1 MRNLSADTKDAL
13 ARNLPAEAH
22 CREALLAGLVLY
34 GTRSIGKRA
43 YFVTHRNAVARLLLK
58 LSPREA
64 RFARSSGSFDRLR
77 MTPDKL
83 RMTPD
88 KLRMTP
94 DKLRMTPDKLRTT
107 KGAQRIAIPVE
118 AERARKPVRKCDRVM
133 EARAAFLT
141 CGSVSAGSQGYH
153 LEFVPPDRE
162 RAERL
167 DWILRAVAGP
177 PKKMSR
183 SERATIYYKDFEA
196 IVEFFGV
203 IGAHNTVLE
212 LEGIHA
218 LKETKNRIHRL
229 VNTEAANLERVA
241 GAAAAQ
247 REIID
252 YVSSAHGLR
261 HLSAALREIAELR
274 INYPDESLAELGRR
288 CSPPISK
295 PAASGRLNALARLA
309 RRLRG
314 ESASR

>member
-13 ARNLPAEAH
+13 ARDFPAQAH

-34 GTRSIGKRA
+34 GTRSIGKRT

-58 LSPREA
+58 LFPRDA
-64 RFARSSGSFDRLR
+64 RSARSSALRLTQGRLFDKPR
-77 MTPDKL
+77 MT
-83 RMTPD
+83 TG
-88 KLRMTP
+88 
-94 DKLRMTPDKLRTT
+94 T
-107 KGAQRIAIPVE
+107 KKGRIAIAVEPV
-118 AERARKPVRKCDRVM
+118 RARKPVRKCDRVM

-141 CGSVSAGSQGYH
+141 CGSVSAGTQGYH
-153 LEFVPPDRE
+153 LELVPPDRE

-167 DWILRAVAGP
+167 EWILRAVAGP
-177 PKKMSR
+177 PKNMNR
-183 SERATIYYKDFEA
+183 SGRATLYYKDFEA

-203 IGAHNTVLE
+203 IGAHHTVLE

-247 REIID
+247 REIIE

-261 HLSAALREIAELR
+261 HLSAALREYEVAV
-274 INYPDESLAELGRR
+274 
-288 CSPPISK
+288 
-295 PAASGRLNALARLA
+295 
-309 RRLRG
+309 
-314 ESASR
+314 

>member
-13 ARNLPAEAH
+13 ARDFPSEAH

-34 GTRSIGKRA
+34 GTRSIRKRA

-58 LSPREA
+58 LLKLSPRDA
-64 RFARSSGSFDRLR
+64 RFARSSALRLARSGALLR
-77 MTPDKL
+77 MTK
-83 RMTPD
+83 
-88 KLRMTP
+88 
-94 DKLRMTPDKLRTT
+94 
-107 KGAQRIAIPVE
+107 RIAIPVE
-118 AERARKPVRKCDRVM
+118 PERARKPVRRCDRIM

-141 CGSVSAGSQGYH
+141 VGSVSAGSQGYH

-167 DWILRAVAGP
+167 EWILRAVAGV
-177 PKKMSR
+177 PKKMRR
-183 SERATIYYKDFEA
+183 SGHVTLYYKDFEA
-196 IVEFFGV
+196 IVEYFGV
-203 IGAHNTVLE
+203 TGAHHTVLE

-247 REIID
+247 RETIE

-261 HLSAALREIAELR
+261 HLSGALREIAELR
-274 INYPDESLAELGRR
+274 LNYPDESLAELGRR
-288 CSPPISK
+288 CNPPISK

-314 ESASR
+314 ESAPR

>member
-1 MRNLSADTKDAL
+1 MTMRNLSADTKDAL
-13 ARNLPAEAH
+13 ARNIPAEEH

-34 GTRSIGKRA
+34 GTRPIGKRM
-43 YFVTHRNAVARLLLK
+43 YFVTHRNAVARLFQRLA
-58 LSPREA
+58 PRQA
-64 RFARSSGSFDRLR
+64 RGWFDRLP
-77 MTPDKL
+77 MTP
-83 RMTPD
+83 R
-88 KLRMTP
+88 
-94 DKLRMTPDKLRTT
+94 
-107 KGAQRIAIPVE
+107 GRIAIPVE

-153 LEFVPPDRE
+153 LEFVPRDRE
-162 RAERL
+162 RTERL
-167 DWILRAVAGP
+167 QWILRAVAGP
-177 PKKMSR
+177 PKNMIR
-183 SERATIYYKDFEA
+183 SGRAMLYYKDFEA

-203 IGAHNTVLE
+203 TGAHNTVLE
-212 LEGIHA
+212 LESIHA

-261 HLSAALREIAELR
+261 HLTAALREIAELR
-274 INYPDESLAELGRR
+274 INHPDESLAELGKR

-295 PAASGRLNALARLA
+295 PAASSRLNALARLA

-314 ESASR
+314 ESGTR